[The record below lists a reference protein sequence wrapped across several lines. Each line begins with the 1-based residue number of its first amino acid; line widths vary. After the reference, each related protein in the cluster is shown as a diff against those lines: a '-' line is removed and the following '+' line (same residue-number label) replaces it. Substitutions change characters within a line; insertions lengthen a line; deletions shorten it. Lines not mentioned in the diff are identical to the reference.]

1 MFQIKI
7 SSSFNFWQQMHL
19 IYALFLLICGSLSF
33 PSAGF
38 LLNRNYLRYNV
49 LIIQMKRT
57 LWFKLKVKRVCQ
69 VTSSWFSTRTLE
81 TGIRNNKIMEKWRE
95 DQDVNIRIPKENHHQ
110 GEMTTE
116 TLFLIK
122 IILTLPRVKTF
133 SQNLFNR
140 IIIDWDKLYKMKKYC
155 FDFLFSFI
163 FTLHWMKKEIK
174 FLILLLLYDYSKG

>member
-19 IYALFLLICGSLSF
+19 IYPLFLLICGSLSF
-33 PSAGF
+33 PSAGS
-38 LLNRNYLRYNV
+38 LLIRNYHCYNV
-49 LIIQMKRT
+49 LNIQMKGT

-81 TGIRNNKIMEKWRE
+81 KGIRNNMEKWRE
-95 DQDVNIRIPKENHHQ
+95 DQDINIPIPKENLHQ
-110 GEMTTE
+110 GETITE
-116 TLFLIK
+116 TLYLIK

-140 IIIDWDKLYKMKKYC
+140 ITIDWDKLYKIKKILFGFFILSHIHPLLDETNKV
-155 FDFLFSFI
+155 FDYVI
-163 FTLHWMKKEIK
+163 FVW
-174 FLILLLLYDYSKG
+174 